1 MKKRSVLSMK
11 LLIVLSLLISLLSG
25 CGSPGD
31 LSKSYPLESV
41 NKEGTATSYVYRAVG
56 QTVPE
61 VAKDLTDD
69 RKPDQISPEDPERM
83 FLVYDKEWYHLQQDP
98 VKKEDT
104 LIEVDSKEYVQKNYD
119 SSFLQGYI
127 AASIIG
133 NLFDSVGR
141 SGGSYRGY
149 SSKDVYQPKQGSY
162 RQATVNDKKISP
174 PLTVEKKGAITRR
187 GTSNSSTTNG
197 KDDTIFSRGANDST
211 TSKGTI
217 KRGSSEGGS
226 SIFGSSSSSSNSKKS
241 ISKPK
246 TRSGSGKISRR
257 SKRR

>member
-1 MKKRSVLSMK
+1 MK

-25 CGSPGD
+25 CGSSGD
-31 LSKSYPLESV
+31 LSKSYSLESV

-61 VAKDLTDD
+61 VSKELSEE

-83 FLVYDKEWYHLQQDP
+83 FLVYAKEWYHLQQDP
-98 VKKEDT
+98 DKKEDT

-141 SGGSYRGY
+141 SGSYRGY
-149 SSKDVYQPKQGSY
+149 SSKDVYKPKQGSY
-162 RQATVNDKKISP
+162 RQATVDDKKMSP

-187 GTSNSSTTNG
+187 GKSNSSSSSG
-197 KDDTIFSRGANDST
+197 KDDTIFSRGANDSN

-217 KRGSSEGGS
+217 KRGSDSGGS
-226 SIFGSSSSSSNSKKS
+226 SIFGSSSGSNQSKKS
-241 ISKPK
+241 ISKPRTK
-246 TRSGSGKISRR
+246 SGSGKISRR

>member
-25 CGSPGD
+25 CGSSGD
-31 LSKSYPLESV
+31 LSKTYPLESV

-61 VAKDLTDD
+61 VAKDLTDE

-98 VKKEDT
+98 DKKEDT

-133 NLFDSVGR
+133 NLFDSMGG
-141 SGGSYRGY
+141 SGSYRGY
-149 SSKDVYQPKQGSY
+149 SSKNVYKPKQGTY
-162 RQATVNDKKISP
+162 RKATVDDKKIAP
-174 PLTVEKKGAITRR
+174 PLTVEKKGSITRR
-187 GTSNSSTTNG
+187 GKSNSSTSSG
-197 KDDTIFSRGANDST
+197 KDDTIFSRGANDSN
-211 TSKGTI
+211 TSRGTI
-217 KRGSSEGGS
+217 KRGSDSGGS
-226 SIFGSSSSSSNSKKS
+226 SIFGSSSSSNKSKKS

-246 TRSGSGKISRR
+246 TKSGSGKISRR